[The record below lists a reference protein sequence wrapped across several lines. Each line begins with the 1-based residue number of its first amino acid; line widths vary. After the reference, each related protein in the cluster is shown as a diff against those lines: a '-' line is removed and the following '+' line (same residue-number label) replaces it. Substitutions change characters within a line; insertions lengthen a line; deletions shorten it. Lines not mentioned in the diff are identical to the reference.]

1 MALSDKDPLPAEILS
16 QQRKQETGKVS
27 SGMDATQI
35 RWAEL
40 GVWQTGR

>member
-1 MALSDKDPLPAEILS
+1 MALSDKGVGILS

-27 SGMDATQI
+27 SGMVATQI

-40 GVWQTGR
+40 GCELVWQTGR